1 MEGGSKGKIKEGPCP
16 AAFHAKAPLLV
27 QSSYSDV
34 PGGCEG
40 FGLISEPLAVH
51 DLAIRK
57 PPHLSEGEGRGDT
70 ALAPLPAERRARHD
84 AIACVDQG
92 VDLGVRVAELV
103 V

>member
-1 MEGGSKGKIKEGPCP
+1 LPRRFPRQS
-16 AAFHAKAPLLV
+16 AASRPKQLLRR
-27 QSSYSDV
+27 
-34 PGGCEG
+34 PRGCEG

-70 ALAPLPAERRARHD
+70 ALALLPAERRARHD

>member
-1 MEGGSKGKIKEGPCP
+1 MPRRSPRERRCLVPKQ
-16 AAFHAKAPLLV
+16 LLRR
-27 QSSYSDV
+27 

-57 PPHLSEGEGRGDT
+57 PPHLSEREARGDT
-70 ALAPLPAERRARHD
+70 ALAPLPAERRTHHD
-84 AIACVDQG
+84 GITCVDQG